1 MKKIKFQ
8 VRPGEKEARF
18 DRWSGKTEEKRWKR
32 KRKKDKESGAQ
43 LAGRCD
49 ETAPRLGLVRTRR
62 ALNRIPRACHY
73 TPGEFSFARNE
84 FLRTRSRRDGG
95 REKKGKKTT
104 AQPVIARRISAGCS
118 SFRPACPL
126 ESRILVITVFDS
138 LSFSLH
144 SPRTFFPF
152 RTSIIS
158 HYLCAYFLNKTRG
171 LLIAGIPISIA
182 RKINRYFLSYNDN
195 FPRREEKEGGFV
207 TNAQVQSARSRGRV
221 YLSNSRRDSKIR
233 RA

>member
-152 RTSIIS
+152 RTSIMS

-195 FPRREEKEGGFV
+195 FPRREQKGRWFRNEC
-207 TNAQVQSARSRGRV
+207 TSARSRGRV